1 MVPSYV
7 EAVRASTAWPG
18 YGDRRSRHDRAVRA
32 STAWPVPRAISRL
45 PLVVSFVVA
54 AFCTACGQTGP
65 LTLDRP
71 VDAASAPA
79 AEPAVV
85 EPNVPNVPNQS
96 DVPDE
101 RDQSDE
107 PGRSDEP
114 DERASD
120 GGAGDAGER

>member
-7 EAVRASTAWPG
+7 E
-18 YGDRRSRHDRAVRA
+18 AVRA

-71 VDAASAPA
+71 VDAAPAPA

-85 EPNVPNVPNQS
+85 EPNVPNQS
-96 DVPDE
+96 DEPDE

-114 DERASD
+114 DERNQSDEPDERASD
-120 GGAGDAGER
+120 GGAGDDPGDAGER